1 MDNAF
6 SGQDVDDMPLPDA
19 PGRIDFAVLV
29 AALTAPQARTVPRA
43 RVRASDSAARSRLD
57 PELARLV
64 RALAPGAVPED
75 FAGGTNQATTGADV
89 GGEPLPVPA
98 VSFSVSTAR
107 LLKGTTAN
115 PAVNASGDR
124 LDAPNRPKC

>member
-6 SGQDVDDMPLPDA
+6 SGQDVDDMPLPEA
-19 PGRIDFAVLV
+19 GGRIDFAALV
-29 AALTAPQARTVPRA
+29 AALPPPQARTVPSV

-64 RALAPGAVPED
+64 RALAPGAPAD
-75 FAGGTNQATTGADV
+75 PTGITNQATAGADV
-89 GGEPLPVPA
+89 GGESLPVPA

-107 LLKGTTAN
+107 LLKGTAATTATI
-115 PAVNASGDR
+115 ASGDG
-124 LDAPNRPKC
+124 LDAPNQPQC

>member
-19 PGRIDFAVLV
+19 PGRIDFAALV
-29 AALTAPQARTVPRA
+29 AALTTPQARTVPSA
-43 RVRASDSAARSRLD
+43 RVRASDSAARRGLD

-64 RALAPGAVPED
+64 RALVPGAVPAD
-75 FAGGTNQATTGADV
+75 PAGSMNQATAGT

-107 LLKGTTAN
+107 LLKGTIVNSAK
-115 PAVNASGDR
+115 NASGDR
-124 LDAPNRPKC
+124 LDAPNQPEC

>member
-6 SGQDVDDMPLPDA
+6 SGQDVDGMPLPDA
-19 PGRIDFAVLV
+19 PGRIDFASLV

-64 RALAPGAVPED
+64 RALVPGAPAD
-75 FAGGTNQATTGADV
+75 PAGSANQATASA